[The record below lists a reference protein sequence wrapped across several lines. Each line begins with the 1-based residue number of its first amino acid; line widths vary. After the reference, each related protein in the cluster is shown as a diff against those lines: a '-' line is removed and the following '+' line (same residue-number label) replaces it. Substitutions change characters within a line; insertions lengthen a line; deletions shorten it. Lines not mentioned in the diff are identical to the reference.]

1 MPHNIVGIDHSLI
14 GVNDLEDAK
23 SRFQSLGFTVT
34 PRGTH
39 IGWGTANYCIMFD
52 KDYIELL
59 GIIDPEIET
68 NGLDAALAER
78 GEGLLGLALASDN
91 PEQTHASM
99 VSADLGPSDLLQLKR
114 KLELPDGDVVP
125 EFKLIRLHPAG
136 LSEKQLFICHHLTPQ
151 LIRNDQ
157 WVLHANGATGIASLV
172 IVVDDPA
179 ALASYYRN
187 LCGHINVTMTDDTL
201 NVRVGD
207 GALIFVNETD
217 LDMLFPGLYIPVD
230 FPTLPYMIAMSIAVK
245 DLAATQ
251 SYLNTQRITY
261 QFIANGALRIEPAD
275 ATGVLLEFVQ
285 ER

>member
-1 MPHNIVGIDHSLI
+1 MPHNIIGIDHSLI
-14 GVNDLEDAK
+14 GVNDLEDARL
-23 SRFQSLGFTVT
+23 RFQSLGFTVT
-34 PRGTH
+34 PRGAH

-59 GIIDPEIET
+59 GIINPEIET
-68 NGLDAALAER
+68 NGLDTALAER

-91 PEQTHASM
+91 PEQTHASL
-99 VSADLGPSDLLQLKR
+99 VSANLGPSDLLQLKR

-125 EFKLIRLHPAG
+125 EFKLIRLHSAG
-136 LSEKQLFICHHLTPQ
+136 LSEKQLFICHHLTPH

-157 WVLHANGATGIASLV
+157 WVLHANGATGIASMV

-179 ALASYYRN
+179 TLASYCRN
-187 LCGHINVTMTDDTL
+187 LCGYINVTMTDDTL

-207 GALIFVNETD
+207 GALIFVNDKD
-217 LDMLFPGLYIPVD
+217 LDMLFPGLYLPAD

-245 DLAATQ
+245 DLAATK
-251 SYLNTQRITY
+251 SYLDTQRITY
-261 QFIANGALRIEPAD
+261 QVIANGALRIDPAD